1 MVSKHR
7 KHMSKKKIIVNDF
20 FFAAHHQKKE
30 KKPEGRIRLEV
41 CFLILGSFGSHFF
54 PVMVIYSS
62 STMLVGNCDDE

>member
-1 MVSKHR
+1 M
-7 KHMSKKKIIVNDF
+7 IF

>member
-20 FFAAHHQKKE
+20 FLQPTTKKKE